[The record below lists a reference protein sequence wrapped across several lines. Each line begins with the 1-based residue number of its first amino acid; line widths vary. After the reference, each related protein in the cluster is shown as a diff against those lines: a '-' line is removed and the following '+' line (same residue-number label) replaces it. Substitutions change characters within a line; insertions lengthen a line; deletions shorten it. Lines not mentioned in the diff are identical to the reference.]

1 MAEKKSESTGTR
13 KRKTIPTQELFKQV
27 LDRLDRIDGRLA
39 SMETRQ
45 TLTESAWQR
54 QGTVVEEINKRC
66 MEKLGL
72 KCPLVQDEE
81 NGDGENGQ
89 HEG

>member
-1 MAEKKSESTGTR
+1 MTEKKTNGVR
-13 KRKTIPTQELFKQV
+13 KRKTIPTQELFRQI
-27 LDRLDRIDGRLA
+27 LTRLDRIDDRLG

-54 QGTVVEEINKRC
+54 QGTVVEEINRRC
-66 MEKLGL
+66 MEKLGM

-81 NGDGENGQ
+81 NGDGEVDRGG
-89 HEG
+89 E